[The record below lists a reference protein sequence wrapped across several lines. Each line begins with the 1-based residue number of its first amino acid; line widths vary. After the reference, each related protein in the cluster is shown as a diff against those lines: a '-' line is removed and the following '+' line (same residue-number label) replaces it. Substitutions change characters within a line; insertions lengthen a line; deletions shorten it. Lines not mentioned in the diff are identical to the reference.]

1 MIISRWLCTSDAAAL
16 AASRVASTAR
26 ALVRPLPRAHEI
38 EGHLVRAPPGRV
50 ATPPTTTGS
59 VHAPLATQHHHR
71 PLATSPMTSPAT
83 GGQAGRLPQ
92 GAGHL
97 ETAGGRT
104 GGAGGLREGGS
115 EGRAKRLC
123 VVHRRSCRSEGAPG
137 RCVQARFPVST
148 FHSAPRP
155 RFSFS
160 VWVWPRLT
168 LPTPRH
174 TSIWKVWPSARSR
187 GQWRGAREGRGRGT
201 VGAARRSC
209 TVARVASRWS
219 PAAAA
224 GC

>member
-1 MIISRWLCTSDAAAL
+1 M
-16 AASRVASTAR
+16 V
-26 ALVRPLPRAHEI
+26 
-38 EGHLVRAPPGRV
+38 GHLVRAPPGPV

-59 VHAPLATQHHHR
+59 VHAPLAAQHHHR
-71 PLATSPMTSPAT
+71 PLATSPAT

-104 GGAGGLREGGS
+104 GGTGRLREGGS

-137 RCVQARFPVST
+137 RCVQGRFQVST
-148 FHSAPRP
+148 FHSLPR
-155 RFSFS
+155 
-160 VWVWPRLT
+160 WVTLSSNLVCPRLT

-187 GQWRGAREGRGRGT
+187 GQWWGAREGRGRGT
-201 VGAARRSC
+201 VGAARRTLRRGSGCQPMVACSC
-209 TVARVASRWS
+209 
-219 PAAAA
+219 
-224 GC
+224 C

>member
-1 MIISRWLCTSDAAAL
+1 MDSLLAEMDGWMIISRWLCTSDAAAL

-26 ALVRPLPRAHEI
+26 ALVRLLPRDRGPSGPRPPRPRRHPTHHHGLSARTPRHP
-38 EGHLVRAPPGRV
+38 APPQAPRHL
-50 ATPPTTTGS
+50 TRYLLTYLLTT
-59 VHAPLATQHHHR
+59 V
-71 PLATSPMTSPAT
+71 T

-104 GGAGGLREGGS
+104 GGRAGGLREGGS

-148 FHSAPRP
+148 FHSAPRR

-160 VWVWPRLT
+160 V
-168 LPTPRH
+168 
-174 TSIWKVWPSARSR
+174 
-187 GQWRGAREGRGRGT
+187 
-201 VGAARRSC
+201 
-209 TVARVASRWS
+209 
-219 PAAAA
+219 
-224 GC
+224 